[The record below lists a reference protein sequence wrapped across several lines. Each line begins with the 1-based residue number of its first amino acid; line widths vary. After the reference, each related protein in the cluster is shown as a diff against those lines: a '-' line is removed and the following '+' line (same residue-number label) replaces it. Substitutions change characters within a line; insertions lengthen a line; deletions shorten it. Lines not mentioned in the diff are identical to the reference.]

1 MSVQTLYTAATGMG
15 AMETKLDVIAN
26 NLANI
31 NTTAFKKDR
40 ANFEDLLYR
49 TEVFPG
55 VRDAN
60 QTPTAVGTQVGLGVR
75 VTSTQAEQRQ
85 GTLQETGRDLDIGIQ
100 GRGFLRVLDPAS
112 QQTMYTRAGNLD
124 INADGQLVIGSAQT
138 GRLVDP
144 PIQIPAEATR
154 VVINADGQ
162 VIAQM
167 PGVAELQV
175 QGQLQ
180 LAQFV
185 NPDGLLKVGENLY
198 TQTDASGP
206 ETPGN
211 PGQNGLGVV
220 RQSYLEAS
228 NVEPVNELIDLI
240 TTQRAFELNSQAVQA
255 GDQMMQTISNL
266 RRF

>member
-138 GRLVDP
+138 GRLLDP
-144 PIQIPAEATR
+144 PIQIPQEATR

-198 TQTDASGP
+198 SQTDASGP

-211 PGQNGLGVV
+211 PGQNGLGVI